1 MATDLAEFLG
11 ATIGFNLLF
20 GLPLW
25 IGVIVT
31 GAITYSILLLERRG
45 FRPIEL
51 VIGALVGVM
60 ALSYLVE
67 LVDAH
72 PAWREIGRGL
82 VIPWI
87 GGSDSLFLAIGIVGA
102 TVMPHVIYL
111 HSYLTQ
117 GRVVAS
123 GSKEKRAIMRWS
135 HREVIVAL
143 SLAGL
148 VNIAMMV
155 MAASVF
161 HDGVHNDV
169 ASIETAYATLTPLL
183 GRAAAGVFLISLFAS
198 GISSSVV
205 GTMAGQ
211 VIMQGFV
218 GWRIPL
224 WLRRLVTMV
233 PAVIVIAAGY
243 DTTKVLILSQVVLSF
258 ALPLPLI
265 ALMIFTNRRALMGEF
280 ANGRSTKVAGIVGTA
295 VIIALNLVL
304 LSQTLTG
311 G

>member
-1 MATDLAEFLG
+1 
-11 ATIGFNLLF
+11 
-20 GLPLW
+20 
-25 IGVIVT
+25 
-31 GAITYSILLLERRG
+31 
-45 FRPIEL
+45 
-51 VIGALVGVM
+51 
-60 ALSYLVE
+60 
-67 LVDAH
+67 
-72 PAWREIGRGL
+72 
-82 VIPWI
+82 
-87 GGSDSLFLAIGIVGA
+87 
-102 TVMPHVIYL
+102 
-111 HSYLTQ
+111 
-117 GRVVAS
+117 
-123 GSKEKRAIMRWS
+123 
-135 HREVIVAL
+135 
-143 SLAGL
+143 
-148 VNIAMMV
+148 MMV

-243 DTTKVLILSQVVLSF
+243 DTTKVLILSQVALSF

-280 ANGRSTKVAGIVGTA
+280 ANGRATKVAGIVGTA